1 MINVASRFICFL
13 GFVLAAIL
21 AAAQG
26 YPSKSIRLLV
36 PFPPG
41 GTSDLVARAIA
52 PKLGEL
58 LGQQIIVDYK
68 AGAGG
73 SIGTAE
79 VARAVPDGYTLL
91 IVWDTHAVNHHIYK
105 VQYDF
110 FNSLDPI
117 SLLVQGP
124 VMLVANPGFPP
135 STMKELIEYAKAN
148 PDKVT
153 YGSAGTGSS
162 NHLAGLLFSQMTG
175 VRMLHIPYKGGGPLI
190 ADILGGHVNIVFGT
204 VSPIEQHLRSGRL
217 KPIAVLSNARIPQF
231 PDVPAANETV
241 PGVEAKTWIGLLA
254 PAGTPKE
261 IVARL
266 SQEIARTLADPQV
279 NERLAS
285 RGLHIVGSS
294 PGAFAAF
301 LRQESDLAGRLV
313 RDAGIKPE

>member
-1 MINVASRFICFL
+1 VNSALRFICFL
-13 GFVLAAIL
+13 GLALAATL

-58 LGQQIIVDYK
+58 LGQQIIIDYK

-79 VARAVPDGYTLL
+79 VARAAPDGYTLL
-91 IVWDTHAVNHHIYK
+91 IVWDTHTVNHHIYK

-110 FNSLDPI
+110 FKSLDPI

-135 STMKELIEYAKAN
+135 STMKELIDYAKAN

-162 NHLAGLLFSQMTG
+162 NHLAGLLFSQITG

-190 ADILGGHVNIVFGT
+190 TDILGGHVNIVFGT
-204 VSPIEQHLRSGRL
+204 VPPIEQYLRSGRL
-217 KPIAVLSNARIPQF
+217 KPIAVLSKSRIPQF

-241 PGVEAKTWIGLLA
+241 PGLEAKTWIGLLA

-261 IVARL
+261 NVARVN
-266 SQEIARTLADPQV
+266 QEIARTLADPQV
-279 NERLAS
+279 KERLAS
-285 RGLHIVGSS
+285 RGFQIVGSS
-294 PGAFAAF
+294 PESFAAF

>member
-1 MINVASRFICFL
+1 VNSALRFICFL
-13 GFVLAAIL
+13 GLALAPTL
-21 AAAQG
+21 AAAQA

-58 LGQQIIVDYK
+58 LGQQMIIDYK

-79 VARAVPDGYTLL
+79 VARAAPDGYTLL
-91 IVWDTHAVNHHIYK
+91 IVWDTHTVNHHIYK

-110 FNSLDPI
+110 FKSLDPI

-135 STMKELIEYAKAN
+135 STMKELIDYAKAN

-162 NHLAGLLFSQMTG
+162 NHLAGLLFSQITG

-190 ADILGGHVNIVFGT
+190 TDILGGHVNIVFGT
-204 VSPIEQHLRSGRL
+204 VPPIEQYLRSGRL
-217 KPIAVLSNARIPQF
+217 KPIAVLSKSRIPQF

-241 PGVEAKTWIGLLA
+241 PGLEAKTWIGLLA

-266 SQEIARTLADPQV
+266 NREIARTLADPQV
-279 NERLAS
+279 KERLAS
-285 RGLHIVGSS
+285 RGFNIVGSS
-294 PGAFAAF
+294 PESFAAF

-313 RDAGIKPE
+313 RDAGIKAE

>member
-1 MINVASRFICFL
+1 MNSALRFICFL
-13 GFVLAAIL
+13 GLALAATL

-58 LGQQIIVDYK
+58 LGQQIIIDYK

-79 VARAVPDGYTLL
+79 VARAAPDGYTLL
-91 IVWDTHAVNHHIYK
+91 IVWDTHTVNHHIYK

-110 FNSLDPI
+110 FKSLDPI

-135 STMKELIEYAKAN
+135 STMKELIDYAKAN

-162 NHLAGLLFSQMTG
+162 NHLAGLLFSQITG

-190 ADILGGHVNIVFGT
+190 TDILGGHVNIVFGT
-204 VSPIEQHLRSGRL
+204 VSPIEQYLRSGRL
-217 KPIAVLSNARIPQF
+217 KPIAVLSKSRIPQF

-241 PGVEAKTWIGLLA
+241 PGLEAKTWIGLLA

-261 IVARL
+261 NVARL
-266 SQEIARTLADPQV
+266 NQEIARTLADPQV
-279 NERLAS
+279 KERLAS
-285 RGLHIVGSS
+285 RGFQIVGSS
-294 PGAFAAF
+294 PESFAAF

>member
-1 MINVASRFICFL
+1 MNSALRIICFL
-13 GFVLAAIL
+13 GLALAPTL

-26 YPSKSIRLLV
+26 YPFKPIRLLV

-52 PKLGEL
+52 PKLGDL
-58 LGQQIIVDYK
+58 LGQPIIIDYK

-73 SIGTAE
+73 SIGTSE
-79 VARAVPDGYTLL
+79 VARAAPDGYTLL
-91 IVWDTHAVNHHIYK
+91 IVWDTHTVNHHIYK

-110 FNSLDPI
+110 FKSLDPI

-135 STMKELIEYAKAN
+135 STMKELIDYAKAN

-162 NHLAGLLFSQMTG
+162 NHLAGLLFSQITG

-190 ADILGGHVNIVFGT
+190 TDILGGHVNIVFGT
-204 VSPIEQHLRSGRL
+204 VPPIEQYLRSGRL
-217 KPIAVLSNARIPQF
+217 KPIAVLSKSRIPQF

-241 PGVEAKTWIGLLA
+241 PGLEAKTWIGLLA

-266 SQEIARTLADPQV
+266 NREIARTLADPQV
-279 NERLAS
+279 KERLAS
-285 RGLHIVGSS
+285 RGFQIVGSS
-294 PGAFAAF
+294 PESFAAF

>member
-1 MINVASRFICFL
+1 VNSALRFICFL
-13 GFVLAAIL
+13 GLALAATL

-58 LGQQIIVDYK
+58 LGQQIIIDYK

-79 VARAVPDGYTLL
+79 VARAAPDGYTLL
-91 IVWDTHAVNHHIYK
+91 IVWDTHTVNHHIYK

-110 FNSLDPI
+110 FKSLDPI

-135 STMKELIEYAKAN
+135 STMKELIDYAKAN

-162 NHLAGLLFSQMTG
+162 NHLAGLLFSQITG

-190 ADILGGHVNIVFGT
+190 TDILGGHVNIVFGT
-204 VSPIEQHLRSGRL
+204 VSPIEQYLRSGRL
-217 KPIAVLSNARIPQF
+217 KPIAVLSKSRIPQF

-241 PGVEAKTWIGLLA
+241 PGLEAKTWIGLLA

-261 IVARL
+261 NVARL
-266 SQEIARTLADPQV
+266 NQEIARTLADPQV
-279 NERLAS
+279 KERLAS
-285 RGLHIVGSS
+285 RGFQIVGSS
-294 PGAFAAF
+294 PESFAAF